1 MNICLK
7 EKDMCVHLTGKQD
20 VLNCTAY
27 QLYNIG
33 RFLSGGIILG
43 SPPQSYQS
51 AGPVSFLIFC
61 TINIFLLASLVA
73 GRKPQGTA
81 GAD

>member
-1 MNICLK
+1 MFGYVNQIFSK
-7 EKDMCVHLTGKQD
+7 LTF
-20 VLNCTAY
+20 VCTERT
-27 QLYNIG
+27 LYLFPMYVQYVYTVWSSIT
-33 RFLSGGIILG
+33 GI
-43 SPPQSYQS
+43 STQSKQS

-61 TINIFLLASLVA
+61 TIIIFLLASLVA